1 MIIDRP
7 TPATQNGLE
16 NVIRGWPKWMFC
28 KAFKKHKLCSSWS
41 IVIILTSYYH
51 HIIILLLVVIPIYYL
66 VGGLEH
72 LDYFS
77 IQLGMSSSQLLLTP
91 SLFRGVGTPPTRWGC
106 SVSSHVSLHD
116 SFASLTVGPVCN
128 LSLLS
133 PESTTFVAILPSGFF
148 VYITMERSTMLFMGK
163 STISSQFTMGFP
175 IVFPWF
181 SYGFPMVSPF
191 WWNPSFS
198 MVNCCGKSQSPFHTT
213 VVFFRRWV
221 TAYAEAPTESGGIVL
236 DNELWRGSSVE
247 LFLHFDR
254 SFIESGAPKIDS

>member
-1 MIIDRP
+1 
-7 TPATQNGLE
+7 
-16 NVIRGWPKWMFC
+16 
-28 KAFKKHKLCSSWS
+28 
-41 IVIILTSYYH
+41 
-51 HIIILLLVVIPIYYL
+51 
-66 VGGLEH
+66 
-72 LDYFS
+72 
-77 IQLGMSSSQLLLTP
+77 MSSSQLLLTP
-91 SLFRGVGTPPTRWGC
+91 SFFRGVGTPPTRWGC

-116 SFASLTVGPVCN
+116 SFASLTVGPFCN

-213 VVFFRRWV
+213 VVFSAGGSRPMPKLRPKAAASFLTMSFDEAVRWNFFF
-221 TAYAEAPTESGGIVL
+221 TLIGVL
-236 DNELWRGSSVE
+236 
-247 LFLHFDR
+247 
-254 SFIESGAPKIDS
+254 